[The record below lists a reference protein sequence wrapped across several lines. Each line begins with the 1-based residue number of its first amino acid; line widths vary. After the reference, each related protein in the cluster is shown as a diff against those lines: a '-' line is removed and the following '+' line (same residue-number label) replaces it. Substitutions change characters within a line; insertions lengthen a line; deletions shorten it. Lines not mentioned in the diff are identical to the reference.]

1 VSVRIAEPRDPAGI
15 RNFVTH
21 APASQLRVLVDRLAE
36 LADRRIATRPIS
48 AGAAERALQLR
59 DNLRTHVRVRV
70 ASLDAPLVVLI
81 LGPTGAG
88 KSTLFNT
95 LAERPASRTG
105 VLRPTTR
112 DSILLLHP
120 DDQAALLN
128 GPMSALDHA
137 RLRLVEDE
145 SIARG
150 VVLID
155 APDVD
160 SIEHENRRA
169 ADRLVEAADLCIFV
183 TTATRYADRVPWD
196 VLARVRQR
204 GLPLIVIVNR
214 MPPGDADRAD
224 VLADVSRLFRE
235 RRLGEVLAAAPSDR
249 DGPDGR
255 DQSFIAVA
263 EGDIVPDAQALN
275 PRSVARIAAGIEEL
289 RSDRDARRELA
300 ARALAGS
307 IKGLEPLLGAIAEDC
322 DNEKIDVETL
332 LRSAELEY
340 EKELVNLRTE
350 LGRAAFLREEALRRW
365 QEFVGADQITRYFAQ
380 GIGRVRG
387 AVGSILRPVHAPV
400 AEIRSA
406 TTDDIVA
413 IGRLHAAEAA
423 RRTAADWADH
433 PAVAD
438 AIAAD
443 PSLWATSVDFDDRFR
458 RRLNAWIDGIAEE
471 VRSTARPKQFLARGA
486 SIGVNAVGTG
496 VMLAT
501 FMHTGGLTGTEVGI
515 AAVTAFL
522 NQKLLSALF
531 GEAAMT
537 ELIAHAR
544 RSLDQALAASLSD
557 ERERFMG
564 LLPSPDVMMQL
575 AADLRAAATD
585 LTELPVGSHGPIPHP
600 QAIPLPAPQA
610 ARPADEPAATRPR

>member
-1 VSVRIAEPRDPAGI
+1 
-15 RNFVTH
+15 VTE
-21 APASQLRVLVDRLAE
+21 APVSQLRILVDRLAD
-36 LADRRIATRPIS
+36 LADRRMATRPVS
-48 AGAAERALQLR
+48 AGALERATQLR
-59 DNLRTHVRVRV
+59 DNLRTHIRVRV

-105 VLRPTTR
+105 VIRPTTR

-120 DDQAALLN
+120 QDRAALLE
-128 GPMSALDHA
+128 GPLAGFDHA
-137 RLRLVEDE
+137 RLRLIEDA
-145 SIARG
+145 SLARG
-150 VVLID
+150 LVLID

-160 SIEHENRRA
+160 SIEHENRHA

-196 VLARVRQR
+196 VLERVRQR

-214 MPPGDADRAD
+214 MPSGDADRAD

-235 RRLGEVLAAAPSDR
+235 RRLGEVLAAAPEEDE
-249 DGPDGR
+249 DPDGR

-263 EGDIVPDAQALN
+263 EGDVVPEAQALN
-275 PRSVARIAAGIEEL
+275 PVAVVRISGGIEEL
-289 RSDRDARRELA
+289 RADRDARRELA

-307 IKGLEPLLGAIAEDC
+307 VKGLEPILESIADDC
-322 DNEKIDVETL
+322 DQELIDVETL
-332 LRSAELEY
+332 RRSAVLEY
-340 EKELVNLRTE
+340 EKELIALRTE
-350 LGRAAFLREEALRRW
+350 LGRAAFLREEALRHW
-365 QEFVGADQITRYFAQ
+365 QAFVGTDQITRYFSR

-387 AVGSILRPVHAPV
+387 AVGSIIRPVRAPV

-406 TTDDIVA
+406 TTDDVVA
-413 IGRLHAAEAA
+413 VGRLHAAEAA

-433 PAVAD
+433 PAVAE

-443 PSLWATSVDFDDRFR
+443 PGLWSTSIDFDDRFR
-458 RRLNAWIDGIAEE
+458 RRLNAWIDGIGDE
-471 VRSTARPKQFLARGA
+471 VRATARPKQFLARGA
-486 SIGVNAVGTG
+486 SIGVNAIGTG

-501 FMHTGGLTGTEVGI
+501 FIHTGGLTGTEVGV
-515 AAVTAFL
+515 AAATAFF

-537 ELIAHAR
+537 ELIGKAR
-544 RSLDQALAASLSD
+544 RSLDHAIAATLDEERARFEHLIPTPEQLTLLAT
-557 ERERFMG
+557 E
-564 LLPSPDVMMQL
+564 
-575 AADLRAAATD
+575 LRAAVTD
-585 LTELPVGSHGPIPHP
+585 LQTLPTTP
-600 QAIPLPAPQA
+600 
-610 ARPADEPAATRPR
+610 RPAAPVPVAPGSIAAPATTRPG

>member
-1 VSVRIAEPRDPAGI
+1 MID
-15 RNFVTH
+15 
-21 APASQLRVLVDRLAE
+21 APVSQLRALVERIEE

-48 AGAAERALQLR
+48 AGAGERALQLR
-59 DNLRTHVRVRV
+59 DNLRTHIRVRV
-70 ASLDAPLVVLI
+70 SSLDAPLVVLI

-88 KSTLFNT
+88 KSTLFNS
-95 LAERPASRTG
+95 LAGRAASRTG

-120 DDQAALLN
+120 GDRAALLN
-128 GPMSALDHA
+128 GPLASLDHA
-137 RLRLVEDE
+137 RLRLVEDQ

-150 VVLID
+150 LALID

-160 SIEHENRRA
+160 SIEHENRFA

-196 VLARVRQR
+196 VLERVRQR

-214 MPPGDADRAD
+214 MPPDEADRAE
-224 VLADVSRLFRE
+224 VLADISRLFRE
-235 RRLGEVLAAAPSDR
+235 RRLGEVLAAAPAD
-249 DGPDGR
+249 DAEPDNR
-255 DQSFIAVA
+255 DQSFIAIA
-263 EGDIVPDAQALN
+263 EGDIVPEAQALN
-275 PRSVARIAAGIEEL
+275 PGAVARVAAGIEEL
-289 RSDRDARRELA
+289 RSDQDARRELA

-307 IKGLEPLLGAIAEDC
+307 LKGLEPLLEAIAEDC
-322 DNEKIDVETL
+322 DAEKVDVDAL
-332 LRSAELEY
+332 LRSAGIEF

-350 LGRAAFLREEALRRW
+350 LGRAAFLREEALRHW
-365 QEFVGADQITRYFAQ
+365 QSFVGADQITRYFSQ

-387 AVGSILRPVHAPV
+387 AVVSIFKPVEAPV
-400 AEIRSA
+400 TEVRTA

-433 PAVAD
+433 PAVAEEIASD
-438 AIAAD
+438 ANLWA
-443 PSLWATSVDFDDRFR
+443 PSLDFDDRFR

-471 VRSTARPKQFLARGA
+471 VRATARPKQYLARGA
-486 SIGVNAVGTG
+486 SVGVNAIGTG

-501 FMHTGGLTGTEVGI
+501 FMHTGGLTGTEVGV

-531 GEAAMT
+531 GEAAMA
-537 ELIAHAR
+537 ELIANAR
-544 RSLDQALAASLSD
+544 RSLDQALAASLAE
-557 ERERFMG
+557 ERERFEQ
-564 LLPSPDVMMQL
+564 LLPTPETLTDL
-575 AADLRAAATD
+575 AADLRSAATD
-585 LTELPVGSHGPIPHP
+585 VGMLPTSRRRVAPAPH
-600 QAIPLPAPQA
+600 AIPLPAPQA
-610 ARPADEPAATRPR
+610 NSQAPLPSDEPAATRPR